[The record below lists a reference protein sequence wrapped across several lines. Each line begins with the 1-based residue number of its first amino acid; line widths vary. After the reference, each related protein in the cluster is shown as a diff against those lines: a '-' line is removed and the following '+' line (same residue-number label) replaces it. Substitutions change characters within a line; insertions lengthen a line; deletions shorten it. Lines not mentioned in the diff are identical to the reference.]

1 MITKSFLGQ
10 TKNQETTLKSETFR
24 QKLDTRRKKAVI
36 LSKSIDFNITAQ
48 TQWIKHVCFIHWVC
62 SV

>member
-24 QKLDTRRKKAVI
+24 QKLDTRRNY
-36 LSKSIDFNITAQ
+36 LF
-48 TQWIKHVCFIHWVC
+48 
-62 SV
+62 